1 MSAPNLELVPLDRR
15 AGHAL
20 IAGSVQ
26 VGRCVVPMRSSS
38 QAAAAW
44 QALMAPAGRDERAG
58 CGLWADVP
66 PAWNRPSC
74 QATAAQPEST
84 LAHRHHCSARP
95 AARRVPRGRGGRGGA
110 TCAAAAAQLAVG
122 HGARRRAQPR
132 PEPLPLCFRSL
143 WLSAGPQHTHPPAG
157 HAGAERGF
165 CIDVARGVS
174 ECLDTLSCAQIN
186 NIELVRRSR
195 FL

>member
-26 VGRCVVPMRSSS
+26 VGDASSQCASSS

-44 QALMAPAGRDERAG
+44 QALMAPTGRDERAG
-58 CGLWADVP
+58 CGRWADVP
-66 PAWNRPSC
+66 PVWNRPSC

-84 LAHRHHCSARP
+84 LAHRHHCTAGGPSG
-95 AARRVPRGRGGRGGA
+95 AAWPCGSA

-122 HGARRRAQPR
+122 HGARRRAQLR
-132 PEPLPLCFRSL
+132 PAPSCPCASPFSGSL
-143 WLSAGPQHTHPPAG
+143 RCHSAHAPARPPVTR
-157 HAGAERGF
+157 HCF
-165 CIDVARGVS
+165 CIDMRS
-174 ECLDTLSCAQIN
+174 LCL
-186 NIELVRRSR
+186 
-195 FL
+195 

>member
-1 MSAPNLELVPLDRR
+1 MPAPNLELVPLDRC

-26 VGRCVVPMRSSS
+26 VGRRMRFTQCASPS

-44 QALMAPAGRDERAG
+44 QALIAPAGRDERAG
-58 CGLWADVP
+58 CGRWADVP
-66 PAWNRPSC
+66 PVWNRPSC

-84 LAHRHHCSARP
+84 LAHRHHCIARP

-122 HGARRRAQPR
+122 HGARRRAQLR
-132 PEPLPLCFRSL
+132 PAPLPLCFHSL
-143 WLSAGPQHTHPPAG
+143 ALCGAAAHIRTRPP
-157 HAGAERGF
+157 
-165 CIDVARGVS
+165 VTPP
-174 ECLDTLSCAQIN
+174 L
-186 NIELVRRSR
+186 
-195 FL
+195 FLY